1 MQASPGRVVCFGE
14 AMLRTSAG
22 FESPGGSEYN
32 VACALAQ
39 LGLKTSWV
47 SVLPEVQSIIDEVA
61 IDSGVHLDVRRSDI
75 AVGSYIV
82 DQAGGTVEYNRENSA
97 FAQLDPADFDWR
109 SVLTGARWL
118 VMSGI
123 TPLLGDGPRSAW
135 GAALTF
141 AELDGTLIA
150 MDLNH
155 RPALGTIQNL
165 WDIVR
170 PRMRMFHVLV
180 LSPESLSSI
189 AEIEGIS
196 KPTSYEENI
205 EALAELRR
213 RFLIPHLCCTFKRPE
228 ADGKQKRWSVVAH
241 AFGMDSTEEDAVI
254 HTPVENL
261 GGGDAWLAGFID
273 ALSEHGQGP
282 VSPLIGALR
291 GDLLAALCQNTVG
304 DVSTVTRGEL
314 DEYESKREFV
324 SGENRCLEISV
335 NENNQSRIES
345 TLNRLR
351 NAGVIAILRGHNP
364 ERMQERGLS
373 LARMGCS
380 AIEVTLD
387 STHALEIVR
396 GLRKHL
402 GETDVM
408 IGVGTLLDVEM
419 IGQCVDAGA
428 EFALSPT
435 NPNGMISKCHA
446 AGLLAVPGV
455 ANSGELDDA
464 LAEGARIVKLFP
476 STDWSSEELTS
487 LSSAWMP
494 VGGVND
500 QSIWHW
506 LDAGAWCVGMGTHLC
521 GSDLDEGAR
530 YAGWDDVSEEYRAR
544 DIFMELQRRRNDA

>member
-1 MQASPGRVVCFGE
+1 MQAPPGRVVCFGE

-22 FESPGGSEYN
+22 LVSPGGSEYN

-39 LGLKTSWV
+39 LGVGASWV
-47 SVLPEVQSIIDEVA
+47 SALPEGPSLIDQIA
-61 IDSGVHLDVRRSDI
+61 LDSGVHLDVRRSEY
-75 AVGSYIV
+75 AVGSYSV
-82 DQAGGTVEYNRENSA
+82 NQEMGAVEYNRESSA
-97 FAQLDPADFDWR
+97 FAHLVPADFDWR

-123 TPLLGDGPRSAW
+123 TPLLGEGPRSAW
-135 GAALTF
+135 SAALTF

-155 RPALGTIQNL
+155 RPALGSIEEL
-165 WDIVR
+165 WGIVR
-170 PRMRMFHVLV
+170 PRMRMFHVFV
-180 LSPESLSSI
+180 LSPESLASI
-189 AEIEGIS
+189 AEIEGMGR
-196 KPTSYEENI
+196 PTSYEENI

-228 ADGKQKRWSVVAH
+228 SEGRQKRWSVVAH
-241 AFGMDSTEEDAVI
+241 AFGMDTTEDDAVI
-254 HTPVENL
+254 HSPIENL
-261 GGGDAWLAGFID
+261 GGGDAWIAGFID

-314 DEYESKREFV
+314 DEFESKREFV
-324 SGENRCLEISV
+324 SGENRCLEISA
-335 NENNQSRIES
+335 NENNPSGIES

-419 IGQCVDAGA
+419 IDQCVDAGA

-435 NPNGMISKCHA
+435 NPNGMIAECHA

-455 ANSGELDDA
+455 ANSDELDDA

-476 STDWSSEELTS
+476 STDWSPEELAS
-487 LSSAWMP
+487 VSSAWMP

-500 QSIWHW
+500 QSVWHW

-521 GSDLDEGAR
+521 GSDLDDSAR
-530 YAGWDDVSEEYRAR
+530 YAGWDDVDEEYRAR

>member
-1 MQASPGRVVCFGE
+1 
-14 AMLRTSAG
+14 
-22 FESPGGSEYN
+22 
-32 VACALAQ
+32 
-39 LGLKTSWV
+39 
-47 SVLPEVQSIIDEVA
+47 
-61 IDSGVHLDVRRSDI
+61 
-75 AVGSYIV
+75 
-82 DQAGGTVEYNRENSA
+82 
-97 FAQLDPADFDWR
+97 
-109 SVLTGARWL
+109 
-118 VMSGI
+118 
-123 TPLLGDGPRSAW
+123 
-135 GAALTF
+135 
-141 AELDGTLIA
+141 
-150 MDLNH
+150 MD
-155 RPALGTIQNL
+155 T
-165 WDIVR
+165 
-170 PRMRMFHVLV
+170 
-180 LSPESLSSI
+180 
-189 AEIEGIS
+189 
-196 KPTSYEENI
+196 
-205 EALAELRR
+205 
-213 RFLIPHLCCTFKRPE
+213 
-228 ADGKQKRWSVVAH
+228 
-241 AFGMDSTEEDAVI
+241 TEDDAVI
-254 HTPVENL
+254 HSPIENL
-261 GGGDAWLAGFID
+261 GGGDAWIAGFID

-314 DEYESKREFV
+314 DEFESKREFV
-324 SGENRCLEISV
+324 SGENRCLEISA
-335 NENNQSRIES
+335 NENNPSGIES

-419 IGQCVDAGA
+419 IDQCVDAGA

-435 NPNGMISKCHA
+435 NPNGMIAECHA

-455 ANSGELDDA
+455 ANPDELDDA

-476 STDWSSEELTS
+476 STDWSPEELATVS
-487 LSSAWMP
+487 LAWMP

-500 QSIWHW
+500 QSVWHW
-506 LDAGAWCVGMGTHLC
+506 LDAGAWCVGMGAHLC

-530 YAGWDDVSEEYRAR
+530 YAGWDDVNEEYRAR
-544 DIFMELQRRRNDA
+544 GIFMELQRRRNDA

>member
-1 MQASPGRVVCFGE
+1 MQAPPGRVVCFGE

-22 FESPGGSEYN
+22 LESPGGSEYN

-39 LGLKTSWV
+39 LGVKASWV
-47 SVLPEVQSIIDEVA
+47 SALPEVHSIIDEVA
-61 IDSGVHLDVRRSDI
+61 IDSGVHLDVRRSENT
-75 AVGSYIV
+75 VGSYIV
-82 DQAGGTVEYNRENSA
+82 DQGVGTVEYNREDSA

-109 SVLTGARWL
+109 TVLTGARWL

-123 TPLLGDGPRSAW
+123 TPLLGEGPRSAW

-141 AELDGTLIA
+141 AELDGTLVA

-155 RPALGTIQNL
+155 RPALGSLQDL

-180 LSPESLSSI
+180 LSPESLSGI
-189 AEIEGIS
+189 AEMEGMGRPS
-196 KPTSYEENI
+196 SYEENI
-205 EALAELRR
+205 EALAEIRR

-228 ADGKQKRWSVVAH
+228 TDGKQKRWSVVAH

-254 HTPVENL
+254 HSPVENL

-314 DEYESKREFV
+314 DEFESRREFG
-324 SGENRCLEISV
+324 SGKHRWIEIS
-335 NENNQSRIES
+335 NQDSSIGAS
-345 TLNRLR
+345 TLNRLKD
-351 NAGVIAILRGHNP
+351 AGIIAILRGKNS
-364 ERMQERGLS
+364 EKMYQRGLA
-373 LARMGCS
+373 LAEMGCT

-387 STHALEIVR
+387 SPNAMEIVER
-396 GLRKHL
+396 LRL
-402 GETDVM
+402 DLNSNDVV

-419 IGQCVDAGA
+419 IGLCVDAGA
-428 EFALSPT
+428 EFALSPS
-435 NPNGMISKCHA
+435 NPDGMIAKCHA

-455 ANSGELDDA
+455 ANSDELADA

-476 STDWSSEELTS
+476 STNWSLGELS
-487 LSSAWMP
+487 SVSSAWMP
-494 VGGVND
+494 VGGVD
-500 QSIWHW
+500 EQSVWSW
-506 LDAGAWCVGMGTHLC
+506 LDAGAWCVGMGAQLC
-521 GSDLDEGAR
+521 GSDLN
-530 YAGWDDVSEEYRAR
+530 DDVDGATWLENEEQRAR
-544 DIFMELQRRRNDA
+544 GIFMELQRRRTDA

>member
-1 MQASPGRVVCFGE
+1 MQAPPGRVVCFGE

-22 FESPGGSEYN
+22 LESPGGSEYN

-39 LGLKTSWV
+39 LGVKASWV
-47 SVLPEVQSIIDEVA
+47 SALPEVHSIIDEVA
-61 IDSGVHLDVRRSDI
+61 IDSGVHLDVRRSENT
-75 AVGSYIV
+75 VGSYIV
-82 DQAGGTVEYNRENSA
+82 DQVVGTVEYNRADSA

-109 SVLTGARWL
+109 TVLTGARWL

-123 TPLLGDGPRSAW
+123 TPLLGEGPRSAW

-141 AELDGTLIA
+141 AELDGTLVA

-155 RPALGTIQNL
+155 RPALGSLQDL

-180 LSPESLSSI
+180 LSPESLSGI
-189 AEIEGIS
+189 AEMEGMGRPS
-196 KPTSYEENI
+196 SYEENI
-205 EALAELRR
+205 EALAEIRR

-228 ADGKQKRWSVVAH
+228 TDGKQKRWSVVAL

-254 HTPVENL
+254 HSPVENL

-314 DEYESKREFV
+314 DEFESKREFASGKKRYLEI
-324 SGENRCLEISV
+324 SGENGG
-335 NENNQSRIES
+335 IES
-345 TLNRLR
+345 SLNRLKS
-351 NAGVIAILRGHNP
+351 AGVIAILRGHNP
-364 ERMQERGLS
+364 ERMRERGLA

-419 IGQCVDAGA
+419 IDQCVDAGA

-435 NPNGMISKCHA
+435 NPDGMIAKCHA

-455 ANSGELDDA
+455 ANSDELEAA

-476 STDWSSEELTS
+476 STDWSPEELAS
-487 LSSAWMP
+487 VSSAWMP

-500 QSIWHW
+500 QSVWRW
-506 LDAGAWCVGMGTHLC
+506 LDAGAWCVGMGAHLC

-530 YAGWDDVSEEYRAR
+530 YAGWDDVNEEYRAR
-544 DIFMELQRRRNDA
+544 GIFMELQRRRNDA